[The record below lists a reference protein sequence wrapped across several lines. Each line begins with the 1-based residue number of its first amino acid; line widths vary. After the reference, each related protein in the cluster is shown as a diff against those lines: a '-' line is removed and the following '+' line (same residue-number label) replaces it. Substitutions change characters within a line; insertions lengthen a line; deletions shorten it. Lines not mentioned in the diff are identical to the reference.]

1 MDGGNYNRPIMAS
14 NKRPNVKQANHT
26 VFRYNIFGA
35 IMISIFVATTSKNL
49 MVVNASSDNESSN
62 VDG

>member
-14 NKRPNVKQANHT
+14 HKRPNVKQAKNT
-26 VFRYNIFGA
+26 VLRYNIFGA
-35 IMISIFVATTSKNL
+35 IMISILVATTSKNL